1 MNRKASKSKENCKDS
16 KTESGRTYSSR
27 RPCLRAKKGC
37 GESCKCKECSNPF
50 GMKILVEKSDKP
62 KTRRRARTDMSGER
76 RDGAEYM
83 NSEKEEVSYGKW
95 TDEENFL
102 FMQHVVTN
110 PETLNADTDNQKL
123 HDLTKNFNASIRES
137 GRVFEN
143 FNAHPKTEK
152 QVKNKLSRIRRVK
165 ELAYRTIEEQLKHF
179 LSELSQ
185 KNVPS
190 KYFA

>member
-62 KTRRRARTDMSGER
+62 KTRRRARTDMSRER

-95 TDEENFL
+95 TDE
-102 FMQHVVTN
+102 
-110 PETLNADTDNQKL
+110 KL
-123 HDLTKNFNASIRES
+123 MCAGKDLLPR
-137 GRVFEN
+137 
-143 FNAHPKTEK
+143 
-152 QVKNKLSRIRRVK
+152 
-165 ELAYRTIEEQLKHF
+165 
-179 LSELSQ
+179 
-185 KNVPS
+185 
-190 KYFA
+190 

>member
-1 MNRKASKSKENCKDS
+1 
-16 KTESGRTYSSR
+16 
-27 RPCLRAKKGC
+27 
-37 GESCKCKECSNPF
+37 
-50 GMKILVEKSDKP
+50 
-62 KTRRRARTDMSGER
+62 MSGER

-102 FMQHVVTN
+102 FMQHVVAN

-123 HDLTKNFNASIRES
+123 HDLTKNFNASILES

-152 QVKNKLSRIRRVK
+152 QVKNKLSRIRRVQ

-185 KNVPS
+185 
-190 KYFA
+190 